1 MRRRPRTAS
10 ATAVVIAALGGFI
23 LAGCGPPPPQAPTPQ
38 ADLLSDAL
46 SMIAQDCGEASQATA
61 LTAHAPDL
69 PAIDADARG
78 RAREL
83 AGVFRRNPAWIY
95 QGDTVRQLVALSA
108 DYLRECHLA
117 RAAADLVR
125 EAR

>member
-1 MRRRPRTAS
+1 MTAGRRTAS
-10 ATAVVIAALGGFI
+10 AWAVVAALGGVV
-23 LAGCGPPPPQAPTPQ
+23 LTGCGPPPPQAPTPQ
-38 ADLLSDAL
+38 ANLLSDSL
-46 SMIAQDCGEASQATA
+46 GMIAQDCGEAFQATGF
-61 LTAHAPDL
+61 TARPPDL
-69 PAIDADARG
+69 AAIEADARG

-95 QGDTVRQLVALSA
+95 QGDTVRQLVALSV

-117 RAAADLVR
+117 GAAADLVR